1 MRRPTSVEVM
11 LLVTI
16 GLWALNLTVSRYI
29 LLHGVQPLAL
39 SAVRYGIAAVVFVG
53 IAVVAERSL
62 RIARCDLVFVVAAA
76 GALWIN
82 QIVFVYALETT
93 SASTVGLILGATPI
107 FAAVIGLVFGTEMLP
122 RRFWLGAALSTAG
135 VGLVALGESGQMS
148 ADTIGILL
156 GIITAATWALYSVLI
171 TPLMRRYSPSRISA
185 VVLPLAWVGMAVVGL
200 PQTRSQEWQLGWEI
214 WALILFATFGPL
226 VITNILWFHSLD
238 RIGPSRAM
246 LATNLQP
253 FVAALFAVVLLG
265 ETIGAVQ
272 IVGGLLIGVGILA
285 ARRRSP
291 IAPGD

>member
-1 MRRPTSVEVM
+1 M

-29 LLHGVQPLAL
+29 LLHGVQPLVL

-62 RIARCDLVFVVAAA
+62 RIARCDLVFVAAAA

-82 QIVFVYALETT
+82 QIGFVYALETT

-135 VGLVALGESGQMS
+135 VGLVALGESGQMG
-148 ADTIGILL
+148 ADTTGVLLCIL
-156 GIITAATWALYSVLI
+156 TAATWALYSVLI

-200 PQTRSQEWQLGWEI
+200 PQTRSQDWQLGWEV

-226 VITNILWFHSLD
+226 VITNILWFNSLD

-265 ETIGAVQ
+265 ETIDAVQ
-272 IVGGLLIGVGILA
+272 LVGGVLIGVGILA

-291 IAPGD
+291 LAPGD

>member
-1 MRRPTSVEVM
+1 M

-29 LLHGVQPLAL
+29 LLHGVQPLVL

-62 RIARCDLVFVVAAA
+62 RIARCDLVFVAAAA

-82 QIVFVYALETT
+82 QIGFVYALETT

-135 VGLVALGESGQMS
+135 VGLVALGESGKMR
-148 ADTIGILL
+148 ADTTGVLLCIL
-156 GIITAATWALYSVLI
+156 TAATWVLYSILI

-200 PQTRSQEWQLGWEI
+200 PQTRSQDWQLGWEV

-226 VITNILWFHSLD
+226 VITNILWFNSLD

-265 ETIGAVQ
+265 ETIDAVQ
-272 IVGGLLIGVGILA
+272 LVGGVLIGVGILA
-285 ARRRSP
+285 AR
-291 IAPGD
+291 

>member
-1 MRRPTSVEVM
+1 MRRPTSTEVM

-29 LLHGVQPLAL
+29 LLHGVQPLVL

-62 RIARCDLVFVVAAA
+62 RIARCDLVFVAAAA

-82 QIVFVYALETT
+82 QIGFVYALETT

-135 VGLVALGESGQMS
+135 VGLVALGESGKMR
-148 ADTIGILL
+148 ADTTGVLLCIL
-156 GIITAATWALYSVLI
+156 TAATWVLYSILI

-200 PQTRSQEWQLGWEI
+200 PQTRSQDWQLGWEV

-226 VITNILWFHSLD
+226 VITNILWFNSLD

-265 ETIGAVQ
+265 ETIDAVQ
-272 IVGGLLIGVGILA
+272 LVGGVLIGVGILA

-291 IAPGD
+291 LAPGD